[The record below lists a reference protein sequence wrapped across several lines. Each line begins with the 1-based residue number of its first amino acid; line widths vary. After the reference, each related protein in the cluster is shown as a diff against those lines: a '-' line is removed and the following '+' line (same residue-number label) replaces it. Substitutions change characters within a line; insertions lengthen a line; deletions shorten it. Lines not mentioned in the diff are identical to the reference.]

1 MQQVERERALV
12 ARADTED
19 EADAHL
25 RASGR
30 SIQLRQQLAGRR
42 EGRGW
47 QRSDTAS
54 PAAAI
59 VVMQRPT
66 PARKR
71 AQAQYP
77 TASSLRVGEGA
88 GQQRSRRADKDADKT
103 RCSSSTLWT
112 LRSRNHSNKHAP
124 DRIHKNHVRRHIT
137 RDDILSPPAT
147 PQTWACGACSVVQ
160 AMLVKLV
167 AQPRRKNAAR
177 QRERQGAGRLARGW
191 ATRQP
196 GPRGQLRRGG
206 GPRSA
211 GRRRACARRPSG
223 RGGRR
228 HCT

>member
-1 MQQVERERALV
+1 MAALRERRRPLQPSWLCNAQ
-12 ARADTED
+12 R
-19 EADAHL
+19 L
-25 RASGR
+25 RASGPKR
-30 SIQLRQQLAGRR
+30 SIQLR
-42 EGRGW
+42 
-47 QRSDTAS
+47 
-54 PAAAI
+54 AACG
-59 VVMQRPT
+59 
-66 PARKR
+66 
-71 AQAQYP
+71 
-77 TASSLRVGEGA
+77 SEGA

-223 RGGRR
+223 RGG
-228 HCT
+228 